1 MSSWAQVSA
10 SGSHSRQLRRIHHT
24 AYSPRS
30 MKASF
35 KIPNGSQAGDSTAT
49 KTIRETTGASI
60 SGRSGLKKRLSTGS
74 HRAGCRVPHPCAFCK
89 GGDFTDPLQGSVRM
103 LYRREESPTLSHK
116 TRKDGAPSGFELD

>member
-74 HRAGCRVPHPCAFCK
+74 HNVGEIQDAGCPVQALLGRGFLMRLKSFCRDALVPC
-89 GGDFTDPLQGSVRM
+89 
-103 LYRREESPTLSHK
+103 
-116 TRKDGAPSGFELD
+116 